1 MKIGDSQKGDGSSS
15 PRAVMVERVAAFTGE
30 VPKLSKVNYQ
40 EWALEM
46 QVHLEGMEV
55 WDAVETAAPT
65 AARIDGLWPSSS
77 KGCHRR

>member
-1 MKIGDSQKGDGSSS
+1 MVPEPEMKIGDSQKGDGSSS

-46 QVHLEGMEV
+46 
-55 WDAVETAAPT
+55 
-65 AARIDGLWPSSS
+65 
-77 KGCHRR
+77 